1 MTRFVLCTVLL
12 LALPASATISYV
24 RSAANWSGGT
34 SSCAVS
40 LATTNQHDLLVVW
53 AEWQTSTTNTV
64 TIATVKD
71 TQNNPLL
78 LAVGPTVQTVSNTAG
93 QILYVN
99 NLPSPGV
106 SDGVNLS
113 FSGSATVTSSAC
125 VIVEYSGADTVAPLD
140 SVVSA
145 YSASGTPSNFLD
157 SGNVAPANSSLLLF
171 GAGVSDAGAG
181 AIIAGSGFTTSGL
194 SGAVGTGGTGSAIV
208 EYNASAITAN
218 NVLQRATAC
227 LGPIGSLTCNS
238 DTGNWLMQMAVLRAA
253 TSGVV
258 PTVQGGWQPVRP
270 WQVLDATQFPGIDIG
285 AQINA
290 AYAYL
295 PSVGG
300 RIVVP
305 PQLNGGC
312 YAYTTPITF
321 TTAGKFIILQGAGPG
336 NSSTGPPGGV
346 CLNYTPSIGT
356 AITFDIDVAGIGS
369 GNAMGAGM
377 RDISLFGGSPICVS
391 NGGCG
396 GSAVGISTG
405 TNGIG
410 AGMFSNDRIAG
421 FSRGFAVTD
430 GSGWGIMWLNTSI
443 VWNATGI
450 YFDPPINHELD
461 KFIGG
466 IINVNGNGV
475 EFAHPG
481 ELSIEDAS
489 IDANI
494 DCGVTIDTG
503 GDQSQLHTFGVHW
516 ENTDP
521 SHVPQYVCGGST
533 LGSTID
539 ITGGLAIDDAKS
551 GTSTV
556 PWFKAGII
564 SAKGIILSSAGRH
577 STGSI
582 FSGNTVLAG
591 IDVVN
596 QNQTPLSPLV
606 NNATV
611 TVFTQGGDGHYIPE
625 LNSPKFVYPE
635 TTAPSDIQVYGS
647 DKCYGDS
654 TAHAALCSFNADTP
668 SQIARFVDIGRNFYT
683 SGTVAPSP
691 HSVFGTCTLGTNCS
705 VTLTGSAAYSSATS
719 YVCTAV
725 DQTTIAAVQ
734 VNQTASNGFT
744 ITGNATDVIGFTCN
758 GT

>member
-1 MTRFVLCTVLL
+1 MTRSALCAILL
-12 LALPASATISYV
+12 FTLPACATISYV
-24 RSAANWSGGT
+24 RSAANWGGGT

-40 LATTNQHDLLVVW
+40 LTSTNATDLLVVW
-53 AEWQTSTTNTV
+53 AEWQTSGTNTA
-64 TIATVKD
+64 TITT
-71 TQNNPLL
+71 TQDNKLLPLL
-78 LAVGPTVQTVSNTAG
+78 LAVGPTIQSASNTAG
-93 QILYVN
+93 QILYVKS
-99 NLPSPGV
+99 LPSGG
-106 SDGVNLS
+106 DGVNLS

-171 GAGVSDAGAG
+171 GAGASDAGAG

-635 TTAPSDIQVYGS
+635 TIAPSDILVYGS

-654 TAHAALCSFNADTP
+654 SRHGVFCSFNADGPYELVRTVYSGSQAMTTAAIGAAACGTTVTVSALGVLTTDTVRWSLSAAPVVANQSLTLSAWPTTDNVNFAWCNPTAGSITP
-668 SQIARFVDIGRNFYT
+668 STQSINW
-683 SGTVAPSP
+683 
-691 HSVFGTCTLGTNCS
+691 
-705 VTLTGSAAYSSATS
+705 
-719 YVCTAV
+719 
-725 DQTTIAAVQ
+725 Q
-734 VNQTASNGFT
+734 VSR
-744 ITGNATDVIGFTCN
+744 
-758 GT
+758 